1 MQKYNTAYQI
11 EGHYDLSAL
20 IHRLEGL
27 VKNTPIKFVKK
38 RFSSETNNFFNTLPH
53 NFKIAIIDF
62 EGNPIFLCGLLIRDI
77 LLTFYIENYSHKN
90 KLYKLILKILKIAG
104 ELTFF
109 AFSDHERIEL
119 LKIYHYLK
127 IQGEDVSDFSFI
139 EKFPIINLQKDGSPY
154 ESLTEAIYSIHPH
167 SLRSTGDALFRNS
180 RIVDKLFRA
189 HKFNEIILH
198 NINCLLNEAN
208 LFLKRWYKN
217 YKI

>member
-11 EGHYDLSAL
+11 EGSYDFSAL
-20 IHRLEGL
+20 IYRLEGL
-27 VKNTPIKFVKK
+27 IKDTPIKFVKK
-38 RFSSETNNFFNTLPH
+38 QFSSEANNFFQPIPPH
-53 NFKIAIIDF
+53 FKIAIIDF

-77 LLTFYIENYSHKN
+77 LLTFYIEDYSYKIE
-90 KLYKLILKILKIAG
+90 LYKLILTILKIAG

-119 LKIYHYLK
+119 LKIYLYLK
-127 IQGEDVSDFSFI
+127 IQSEDVSKFSFI
-139 EKFPIINLQKDGSPY
+139 ERFPIINLQKDSSPY
-154 ESLTEAIYSIHPH
+154 ESLTEAIYSLHPH

-180 RIVDKLFRA
+180 RMVDKLFRA
-189 HKFNEIILH
+189 QKFNEIILH
-198 NINCLLNEAN
+198 NRNCLQNEAI

>member
-11 EGHYDLSAL
+11 EGSYDFSAL

-27 VKNTPIKFVKK
+27 VKNTPIKFAKK

-62 EGNPIFLCGLLIRDI
+62 EGNPIFLCGLLIQDI
-77 LLTFYIENYSHKN
+77 LLAFYIEDYSHKN
-90 KLYKLILKILKIAG
+90 ELYKLILKILKIAG

-109 AFSDHERIEL
+109 AFSNHERIEL

-127 IQGEDVSDFSFI
+127 IQGEDVSEFSFI
-139 EKFPIINLQKDGSPY
+139 ERFPIINLQKDGSPY
-154 ESLTEAIYSIHPH
+154 ESLTEAIYSLHPL

-180 RIVDKLFRA
+180 RMVDKLFRA

-198 NINCLLNEAN
+198 NRNCLQNEAV

>member
-11 EGHYDLSAL
+11 EGSYGYSAL
-20 IHRLEGL
+20 IHRLEDL
-27 VKNTPIKFVKK
+27 VKNTPIKFAKK
-38 RFSSETNNFFNTLPH
+38 QFSSDTTSLFHPLPSQ
-53 NFKIAIIDF
+53 FKIALIDF
-62 EGNPIFLCGLLIRDI
+62 EGNPIFLCGLLIQDM
-77 LLTFYIENYSHKN
+77 LLTFYIEDYSHKIE
-90 KLYKLILKILKIAG
+90 LYKLILKILKIAG

-127 IQGEDVSDFSFI
+127 IQGDDVSEFSFI

-154 ESLTEAIYSIHPH
+154 ESLTEAIYSLHPH

-180 RIVDKLFRA
+180 RMVDKLFRA

-198 NINCLLNEAN
+198 NRNCLLNEAI

>member
-11 EGHYDLSAL
+11 EGSYDFSAL
-20 IHRLEGL
+20 IHRLEDL
-27 VKNTPIKFVKK
+27 IRDTPLKFAKK
-38 RFSSETNNFFNTLPH
+38 RYSSKTNNFFTTLPSH
-53 NFKIAIIDF
+53 FKIAIIDF

-77 LLTFYIENYSHKN
+77 LLTFYIEDYSHKN
-90 KLYKLILKILKIAG
+90 ELYKLILKILKIAG

-119 LKIYHYLK
+119 IKTYQYLK
-127 IQGEDVSDFSFI
+127 IQGEDVSEFSFI

-154 ESLTEAIYSIHPH
+154 ESLTETIYSLHPH

-180 RIVDKLFRA
+180 RMVDKLFRA

-198 NINCLLNEAN
+198 NRNCLQNEAI